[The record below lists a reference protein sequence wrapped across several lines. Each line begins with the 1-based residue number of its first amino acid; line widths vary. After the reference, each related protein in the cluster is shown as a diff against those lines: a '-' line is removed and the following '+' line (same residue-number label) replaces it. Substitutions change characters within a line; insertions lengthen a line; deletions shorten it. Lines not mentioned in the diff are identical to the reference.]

1 MIAPQDTAEE
11 LDNKIPDGLISEVDA
26 FELAGFVPYLMN
38 RATLAI
44 LSLFTPTLK
53 SHDITLAG
61 WRVLAT
67 LHKSH
72 ALRVRELLH
81 ITGLEPP
88 TLSRT
93 LAELEQRGLVSRMP
107 SEEDARGILVE
118 ATAEGIALA
127 KASLP
132 NAVALQKKVLR
143 DFSADER
150 DFLIRLLKRIH
161 QNVASET

>member
-1 MIAPQDTAEE
+1 MPQDLRPE
-11 LDNKIPDGLISEVDA
+11 LDIKIPDGVTSEVDA
-26 FELAGFVPYLMN
+26 FELSGFVPYLMN

-44 LSLFTPTLK
+44 LPLFTPTLK
-53 SHDITLAG
+53 AYDLTLAG

-93 LAELEQRGLVSRMP
+93 LAELEQRGLVRRTP

-118 ATAEGIALA
+118 TTAEGIALA

-132 NAVALQKKVLR
+132 NAIALQKQVLR
-143 DFSADER
+143 DFSVDER
-150 DFLIRLLKRIH
+150 DFLIRLLKRMQ
-161 QNVASET
+161 QNVSET